1 MKRRLAPAA
10 LLILVGLLAGHAGA
24 ETGGVF
30 PYEIHRHTLANGL
43 KVLLIPMPSEGLV
56 SYWSVVRTGSR
67 DEVEEGVTGF
77 AHFFEHMMFRGSER
91 FPADV
96 YEGIVASMGADSNAF
111 TSSDITAYHLAF
123 TRDDLPRVIE
133 IESDRF
139 QNLAYAEDVFKTEAG
154 AVYGEYRKN
163 RTSPFQVLFEK
174 LVDAAYDVHTYKHTT
189 MGFEADIQRMPE
201 RYEYSKSFFSRF
213 YRPENVVIL
222 VTGDFDPEQTM
233 ERLAAAYG
241 DWRPGYVAPDV
252 PVEPEQTAPRR
263 VDVPFEGQTLPILA
277 VMFKGDGLDASSRRM
292 VSGLLLGDLLFGETA
307 PLYKKLVLDEQRVQR
322 LFGSFDF
329 DRDPGLWGA
338 IAMVKE
344 ASDVGAVEAEIWA
357 AIERLQAD
365 GVSAQALA
373 DIRSRYR
380 YGFLSD
386 LTTPDEVAQNLAR
399 FAAITG
405 DVQVVDDLFA
415 ALDEVTPED
424 VVEAARHYL
433 RRERST
439 VATLHAADQ
448 PIPEPAPAN
457 PPVLMPVAQDPNV
470 TFKLWFQVGSQNDP
484 AGKEGLAALTGAMI
498 SDGGAGERSYE
509 EILEALYPMAASYWV
524 SVDKEM
530 TVVRGQ
536 AHREVASRF
545 YDLFSAAV
553 LDPGFRAE
561 DFERVKS
568 DAINGIEKQLRYSSD
583 EELGKATLYG
593 EVFAGTPYGHL
604 EDGRVSALEAIT
616 LDDVK
621 SFYQEHF
628 TRESVTMALA
638 GSYDESLERRLIA
651 DLGRLPAGAPAA
663 VPAPEPAAISGR
675 RVVLVD
681 KPGPSTAISF
691 GYPIDVRRGSRDF
704 YALWIANSWLGEHRN
719 SISHLYQVIRETRGM
734 NYGDYS
740 YIEVFPRG
748 GFRNMPPTGVGRRQ
762 QLFEVWIRPVP
773 RDRAIFALR
782 AALREV
788 DALVR
793 DGLTAE
799 QVERHKEFLGKYVL
813 QFATTTGE
821 RLGYA
826 VDDRYYGIG
835 GEGHLARFRETVA
848 GITAD
853 EVNAAIRKYLQT
865 ENLVIAMVTEDA
877 AGLKETLVSG
887 VTTPIDYGEL
897 AKPQAVL
904 DEDVEIAAYPLGIRA
919 EDVKIVPVDEMF
931 E

>member
-1 MKRRLAPAA
+1 
-10 LLILVGLLAGHAGA
+10 LILVSSLSGPAAA
-24 ETGGVF
+24 APEGVF
-30 PYEIHRHTLANGL
+30 PYEIQRHTLDNGL

-77 AHFFEHMMFRGSER
+77 AHFFEHVMFRGSEK

-111 TSSDITAYHLAF
+111 TSSDITAYHLSF
-123 TRDDLPRVIE
+123 TREDLPRVIE

-139 QNLAYAEDVFKTEAG
+139 QNLSYAEDVFKTEAG

-163 RTSPFQVLFEK
+163 RTNPFGVLIEK
-174 LVDAAYDVHTYKHTT
+174 LVDTAFDVHTYKHTT
-189 MGFEADIQRMPE
+189 MGFEADIERMPE

-213 YRPENVVIL
+213 YRPENVVLL
-222 VTGDFDPEQTM
+222 VTGDFDPGQTLQRM
-233 ERLAAAYG
+233 EAAYG
-241 DWRPGYVAPDV
+241 GWAPGYVAPEV

-263 VDVPFEGQTLPILA
+263 VVVPFEGQTLPILA
-277 VMFKGDGLDASSRRM
+277 VMFKSDGLDASHRRM
-292 VSGLLLGDLLFGETA
+292 VSGLLLGDLLFGETS
-307 PLYKKLVLDEQRVQR
+307 PLYRKLVLDEQRVQR
-322 LFGSFDF
+322 LFSSFDY

-338 IAMVKE
+338 IAMVKDP
-344 ASDVGAVEAEIWA
+344 ADVGAVEAEIWA
-357 AIERLQAD
+357 AMERLKVG
-365 GVSAQALA
+365 GVSARALD
-373 DIRSRYR
+373 DIRSRFR

-405 DVQVVDDLFA
+405 DVEVVDDLFA
-415 ALDEVTPED
+415 ALEEVTPED

-433 RRERST
+433 RSERST

-448 PIPEPAPAN
+448 PIPESAPAN
-457 PPVLMPVAQDPNV
+457 APVLMPISQDPNV

-484 AGKEGLAALTGAMI
+484 PGKEGLAALTAAMI
-498 SDGGAGERSYE
+498 ADGGTGKLSYE
-509 EILEALYPMAASYWV
+509 QILEALYPMAATYWV

-536 AHREVASRF
+536 AHREVVSRF
-545 YDLFSAAV
+545 YDLFSGAV
-553 LDPGFRAE
+553 LDPGFRQD
-561 DFERVKS
+561 DFERLKS
-568 DAINGIEKQLRYSSD
+568 DAISGIEKQLRYSSD
-583 EELGKATLYG
+583 EELGKAALYG
-593 EVFAGTPYGHL
+593 AVFAGTPYGHL
-604 EDGRVSALEAIT
+604 QDGRVSALEAIT

-621 SFYQEHF
+621 AFYREHF
-628 TRESVTMALA
+628 TRDNVTIALA
-638 GSYDESLERRLIA
+638 GSYDESIERRLIA
-651 DLGRLPAGAPAA
+651 DLGRLPEG
-663 VPAPEPAAISGR
+663 VPPRVARPEPAPIDGR
-675 RVVLVD
+675 QVVLVD

-691 GYPIDVRRGSRDF
+691 GYPIDVKRGSREF
-704 YALWIANSWLGEHRN
+704 YALWLANSWLGEHRN

-740 YIEVFPRG
+740 YIEAFPRG
-748 GFRNMPPTGVGRRQ
+748 GRRSMPPTGVGRRQ

-773 RDRAIFALR
+773 RERAVFALR
-782 AALREV
+782 AAVREV
-788 DALVR
+788 DSLVR
-793 DGLTAE
+793 DGLTVE

-826 VDDRYYGIG
+826 VDDRFYGIEG
-835 GEGHLARFRETVA
+835 AGHLARFRETVA
-848 GITAD
+848 TLTAD

-865 ENLVIAMVTEDA
+865 EDLIIAMVTEDA

-887 VTTPIDYGEL
+887 AATPIDYGEL
-897 AKPQAVL
+897 AKPQEVL
-904 DEDVEIAAYPLGIRA
+904 DEDVEIAAYPLDIHA
-919 EDVKIVPVDEMF
+919 ENVKVVPVDEMF
-931 E
+931 Q